1 MNKENRKYLI
11 PVLIA
16 SGLMFVW
23 IFVTVFLTGGRE
35 ISDFTTA
42 DKTVFLGFIV
52 TELITIAVI
61 AICLTKVQKLNKNKN
76 KDEYTVNAVKRPV
89 DKRRIAISVSTF
101 IALFLA
107 FLGGIIIKKHIDPSY
122 ENVFGVISI
131 TAFLLP
137 VLFLIVSIILNRL
150 YGNNINKKSVS
161 ELQQFI
167 ISHRE
172 NPEESIAKKQAL
184 LKAIIRLSDFYSI
197 LIAVCAFISAFSA
210 GIISKGGDAVSMIL
224 FCYII
229 LSGASYRIR
238 LKTPDSYFSETKT
251 YVSESEFPALYALAK
266 KAASASGQSAEIRI
280 ALLDDYNAGIADIDG
295 TVSVQLGVLLL
306 DSLSEEELFSVLLH
320 EFSHIGAEEKNK
332 KISSFYN
339 YLSEIHG
346 GRHPGIYFIIT
357 KHLFTFIDN
366 LFNFQYSLYHYSAS
380 VIRESEADKA
390 MAQYSDVSLAA
401 SALIKLKYYELF
413 DWQDNTYD
421 TEALMESEEYD
432 TSVLKRR
439 SERFKSFTKSNS
451 DKWNLLIEN
460 EIISR
465 NATHPTLKM
474 RLEALGVKEIKPL
487 YPESTAEYKADCE
500 KAFEFVSSLIKEVT
514 KDDYEQQRKYYYTES
529 KELIEEWEYNG
540 KKIIAEEYSDIC
552 NALRRLGRNS
562 EALELCENAI
572 SQLDETAACF
582 AYYMKGCFL
591 LHSFDE
597 TGLRYIYKAI
607 ELNHNYIDEGL
618 EIIGQFCCLTGKED
632 QLEIFRERAVSLAE
646 MNKNIYSETGVLN
659 KKDRL
664 SPESLPEGMLE
675 DILSHITSENSDSIE
690 KIYLVRKT
698 ITDDFFTSV
707 FVIKMLP
714 DTDDDIRYE
723 ILHRAFNYLDT
734 CSDRQF
740 SLFDYED
747 VRNVKI
753 ENIDGSCVYM
763 KEL

>member
-306 DSLSEEELFSVLLH
+306 DSLSEEELFSVLL
-320 EFSHIGAEEKNK
+320 
-332 KISSFYN
+332 
-339 YLSEIHG
+339 
-346 GRHPGIYFIIT
+346 
-357 KHLFTFIDN
+357 
-366 LFNFQYSLYHYSAS
+366 
-380 VIRESEADKA
+380 
-390 MAQYSDVSLAA
+390 
-401 SALIKLKYYELF
+401 
-413 DWQDNTYD
+413 
-421 TEALMESEEYD
+421 
-432 TSVLKRR
+432 
-439 SERFKSFTKSNS
+439 
-451 DKWNLLIEN
+451 
-460 EIISR
+460 
-465 NATHPTLKM
+465 
-474 RLEALGVKEIKPL
+474 
-487 YPESTAEYKADCE
+487 
-500 KAFEFVSSLIKEVT
+500 
-514 KDDYEQQRKYYYTES
+514 
-529 KELIEEWEYNG
+529 
-540 KKIIAEEYSDIC
+540 
-552 NALRRLGRNS
+552 
-562 EALELCENAI
+562 
-572 SQLDETAACF
+572 
-582 AYYMKGCFL
+582 
-591 LHSFDE
+591 
-597 TGLRYIYKAI
+597 
-607 ELNHNYIDEGL
+607 
-618 EIIGQFCCLTGKED
+618 
-632 QLEIFRERAVSLAE
+632 
-646 MNKNIYSETGVLN
+646 
-659 KKDRL
+659 
-664 SPESLPEGMLE
+664 
-675 DILSHITSENSDSIE
+675 
-690 KIYLVRKT
+690 
-698 ITDDFFTSV
+698 
-707 FVIKMLP
+707 
-714 DTDDDIRYE
+714 
-723 ILHRAFNYLDT
+723 
-734 CSDRQF
+734 
-740 SLFDYED
+740 
-747 VRNVKI
+747 
-753 ENIDGSCVYM
+753 
-763 KEL
+763 